1 MNLETFKKILSL
13 TPNQT
18 FMHVGHPNGS
28 GVLYTIKEILDNVLV
43 VDAAQLADEVD
54 IMEIVKQ
61 NKGKSLTVVV
71 TDANRMV
78 PSIHNAFMREFFL
91 NFQTNF
97 NFEKYRLIILTNYEY
112 KSGSDQV
119 YENREMPFMDMCIC
133 DKFTHYYIE
142 KEKPIFTHFG
152 E

>member
-1 MNLETFKKILSL
+1 M
-13 TPNQT
+13 
-18 FMHVGHPNGS
+18 
-28 GVLYTIKEILDNVLV
+28 LV

-54 IMEIVKQ
+54 ILEIIKQ

-71 TDANRMV
+71 VDANRML

-97 NFEKYRLIILTNYEY
+97 NFEKSRLIILTNYEY
-112 KSGSDQV
+112 KSGDDPA
-119 YENREMPFMDMCIC
+119 YEVREMPFMDICIY

-142 KEKPIFTHFG
+142 K
-152 E
+152 

>member
-1 MNLETFKKILSL
+1 MNLEQFKKVLSL
-13 TPNQT
+13 TPNQC
-18 FMHVGHPNGS
+18 FMHVGHPFGS
-28 GVLYTIKEILDNVLV
+28 GVLYAIKEILDNVLV
-43 VDAAQLADEVD
+43 VDAAQLSTEVD

-71 TDANRMV
+71 VDANRMV
-78 PSIHNAFMREFFL
+78 PSIHNAFMREFFF
-91 NFQTNF
+91 NFPTNF
-97 NFEKYRLIILTNYEY
+97 DFQNSRLILLTNYEY
-112 KSGSDQV
+112 KCGGDPA
-119 YENREMPFMDMCIC
+119 YEVREMPFMDISVY

>member
-28 GVLYTIKEILDNVLV
+28 GVLNIIKETIDNVLV
-43 VDAAQLADEVD
+43 VDVAQLADEVD
-54 IMEIVKQ
+54 IMEIIKQ
-61 NKGKSLTVVV
+61 NKGESLTVVV

-78 PSIHNAFMREFFL
+78 PSIHNAFMREFFF
-91 NFQTNF
+91 NSPTNF

-112 KSGSDQV
+112 KSGDDPAYKV
-119 YENREMPFMDMCIC
+119 REMPFMDMCIY

-142 KEKPIFTHFG
+142 K
-152 E
+152 

>member
-18 FMHVGHPNGS
+18 FMHVGHPNGT
-28 GVLYTIKEILDNVLV
+28 GVLNIIKETIDNVLV
-43 VDAAQLADEVD
+43 VDVAQLADEVD

-61 NKGKSLTVVV
+61 NKCKSLTVVV

-78 PSIHNAFMREFFL
+78 PSIHNAFMLEFFF
-91 NFQTNF
+91 NSPTNF

-112 KSGSDQV
+112 KSGDDPAYKV
-119 YENREMPFMDMCIC
+119 REMPFMDICIY

-142 KEKPIFTHFG
+142 K
-152 E
+152 

>member
-1 MNLETFKKILSL
+1 MNLETFKKVLSL

-28 GVLYTIKEILDNVLV
+28 GVLYTIKETFDNVLL
-43 VDAAQLADEVD
+43 VDAAQLSNEVD
-54 IMEIVKQ
+54 ILEIIKP

-71 TDANRMV
+71 VDANRML
-78 PSIHNAFMREFFL
+78 PSIHNSFMREFFF
-91 NFQTNF
+91 NFPTNF
-97 NFEKYRLIILTNYEY
+97 DFQNSRLILLTNYEY
-112 KSGSDQV
+112 KTGDDPA
-119 YENREMPFMDMCIC
+119 YEVREMPFMDMCIC

>member
-1 MNLETFKKILSL
+1 MNLYTFKKVLSL
-13 TPNQT
+13 TPNQS
-18 FMHVGHPNGS
+18 FMHVGHPFGS
-28 GVLYTIKEILDNVLV
+28 GVLYTIKEILNNVLV

-54 IMEIVKQ
+54 ILEIIKQ

-71 TDANRMV
+71 VDANRML

-97 NFEKYRLIILTNYEY
+97 NFEKSRLIILTNYEY
-112 KSGSDQV
+112 KSGDDPAYKV
-119 YENREMPFMDMCIC
+119 REMPFMDMCIY

-142 KEKPIFTHFG
+142 KEKPIFSHFG

>member
-1 MNLETFKKILSL
+1 MNLETFKKILSF
-13 TPNQT
+13 TPNQS
-18 FMHVGHPNGS
+18 FMHVGHPFGS
-28 GVLYTIKEILDNVLV
+28 GVLYTIKEILNNVLV

-71 TDANRMV
+71 VDANRML

-112 KSGSDQV
+112 KSGDDQAYKV
-119 YENREMPFMDMCIC
+119 REMPFMDMCIY

-142 KEKPIFTHFG
+142 K
-152 E
+152 

>member
-28 GVLYTIKEILDNVLV
+28 GVLNIIKETIDNVLV
-43 VDAAQLADEVD
+43 VDVAQLADEVD
-54 IMEIVKQ
+54 IMEIIKQ
-61 NKGKSLTVVV
+61 NKGESLTVVV

-78 PSIHNAFMREFFL
+78 PSIHNAFMREFFF
-91 NFQTNF
+91 NSPTNF

-112 KSGSDQV
+112 KSGDDPAYKV
-119 YENREMPFMDMCIC
+119 REMPFMDMCIY

-142 KEKPIFTHFG
+142 
-152 E
+152 

>member
-13 TPNQT
+13 TPNQS
-18 FMHVGHPNGS
+18 FMHVGHPYGS
-28 GVLYTIKEILDNVLV
+28 GVLNAIKDTLDNVLV
-43 VDAAQLADEVD
+43 IDAAMIADEVD

-71 TDANRMV
+71 DDANRML
-78 PSIHNAFMREFFL
+78 PSIHNDFMREFFF
-91 NFQTNF
+91 NFLTNF
-97 NFEKYRLIILTNYEY
+97 ENSRLILLTNYEY
-112 KSGSDQV
+112 KCGTDPA
-119 YENREMPFMDMCIC
+119 YEVREMPFMDMCIY
-133 DKFTHYYIE
+133 DKFSHYYIE

>member
-1 MNLETFKKILSL
+1 MNLETFKKVLSL

-18 FMHVGHPNGS
+18 FMHVGHTNGS
-28 GVLYTIKEILDNVLV
+28 GVLYTVKETFNNVLV

-54 IMEIVKQ
+54 IFEIIKP

-71 TDANRMV
+71 VDANRMV
-78 PSIHNAFMREFFL
+78 PSIHNAFMREFFF
-91 NFQTNF
+91 NFPTNF
-97 NFEKYRLIILTNYEY
+97 DFKNSRLILLTNYEY
-112 KSGSDQV
+112 KYGDDPA
-119 YENREMPFMDMCIC
+119 YEVREMPFMDIAIS

-142 KEKPIFTHFG
+142 KEKPIFTNFG

>member
-13 TPNQT
+13 TPNQS
-18 FMHVGHPNGS
+18 FMHVGHPYGS
-28 GVLYTIKEILDNVLV
+28 GVLNAIKDTLDNVLV
-43 VDAAQLADEVD
+43 IDTAMIADEVD

-71 TDANRMV
+71 DDANRML
-78 PSIHNAFMREFFL
+78 PSIHNDFMREFFF
-91 NFQTNF
+91 NFLTNF
-97 NFEKYRLIILTNYEY
+97 ENSRLILLTNYEY
-112 KSGSDQV
+112 KCGTDPA
-119 YENREMPFMDMCIC
+119 YEVREMPFMDMCIY
-133 DKFTHYYIE
+133 DKFSHYYIE

>member
-1 MNLETFKKILSL
+1 
-13 TPNQT
+13 
-18 FMHVGHPNGS
+18 MHVGHPFGS
-28 GVLYTIKEILDNVLV
+28 GVLYTIKEILNNVLV

-54 IMEIVKQ
+54 ILEIIKQ

-71 TDANRMV
+71 VDANRML

-97 NFEKYRLIILTNYEY
+97 NFEKSRLIILTNYEY
-112 KSGSDQV
+112 KSGDDPA
-119 YENREMPFMDMCIC
+119 YEVREMPFMDICIY

-142 KEKPIFTHFG
+142 K
-152 E
+152 

>member
-1 MNLETFKKILSL
+1 MNLETFKKILSF
-13 TPNQT
+13 TPNQS
-18 FMHVGHPNGS
+18 FMHVGHPFGS
-28 GVLYTIKEILDNVLV
+28 GVLYTIKEILNNVLV

-54 IMEIVKQ
+54 ILEIIKQ

-71 TDANRMV
+71 VDANRML

-97 NFEKYRLIILTNYEY
+97 NFEKSRLIILTNYEY
-112 KSGSDQV
+112 KSGDDPA
-119 YENREMPFMDMCIC
+119 YEVREMPFMDICIY

-142 KEKPIFTHFG
+142 K
-152 E
+152 

>member
-1 MNLETFKKILSL
+1 MNLETFKKVLSL

-18 FMHVGHPNGS
+18 FMHVGHPFGS
-28 GVLYTIKEILDNVLV
+28 GVLYAIKEILDNVLV
-43 VDAAQLADEVD
+43 VDAAQLSDEVD

-61 NKGKSLTVVV
+61 KKGKNLTVVV
-71 TDANRMV
+71 LDVNRMI
-78 PSIHNAFMREFFL
+78 PSIHNSFMREFFF
-91 NFQTNF
+91 NFPTNF
-97 NFEKYRLIILTNYEY
+97 ENSRLILLTNYEY
-112 KSGSDQV
+112 KSGGDPA
-119 YENREMPFMDMCIC
+119 YEVREMPFMDICIY

>member
-13 TPNQT
+13 TPNQC
-18 FMHVGHPNGS
+18 FMHVGHPFGS
-28 GVLYTIKEILDNVLV
+28 GVLYSIKEILNNVLV

-54 IMEIVKQ
+54 IMEIIKQ

-71 TDANRMV
+71 VDANRMV
-78 PSIHNAFMREFFL
+78 PSIHNAFMREFFF
-91 NFQTNF
+91 NFPTNF
-97 NFEKYRLIILTNYEY
+97 DFQNSRLILLTNYEY
-112 KSGSDQV
+112 KSGDDPA
-119 YENREMPFMDMCIC
+119 YADREMPFMDISIY

>member
-18 FMHVGHPNGS
+18 FMHVGHPFGS
-28 GVLYTIKEILDNVLV
+28 GVLYTIKETLNNVVV
-43 VDAAQLADEVD
+43 VDAAMLSDEYDV
-54 IMEIVKQ
+54 MEIIKP

-71 TDANRMV
+71 LDVNRMM
-78 PSIHNAFMREFFL
+78 PSIHNAFMREFFF
-91 NFQTNF
+91 NFPTNF
-97 NFEKYRLIILTNYEY
+97 DFQNSRLILLTNYEY
-112 KSGSDQV
+112 KTGDDPA
-119 YENREMPFMDMCIC
+119 YEVREMPFMDISIY

>member
-13 TPNQT
+13 TPNQI

-28 GVLYTIKEILDNVLV
+28 GVLYTIKENLDNVLV

-54 IMEIVKQ
+54 IMEIIKQ

-71 TDANRMV
+71 VDANRMI
-78 PSIHNAFMREFFL
+78 PSIHNAFMREFFF
-91 NFQTNF
+91 NFPTNF
-97 NFEKYRLIILTNYEY
+97 NFEKSRLIILTNYEY
-112 KSGSDQV
+112 KYGDDPA
-119 YENREMPFMDMCIC
+119 YEVRDMPFMDVCIY

-142 KEKPIFTHFG
+142 KQK
-152 E
+152 

>member
-18 FMHVGHPNGS
+18 FMHVGHPYGS
-28 GVLYTIKEILDNVLV
+28 GVLNAIKDTLDNVLV
-43 VDAAQLADEVD
+43 IDAAMIADEVD

-71 TDANRMV
+71 DDANRMI
-78 PSIHNAFMREFFL
+78 PSIHNAFMREFFF

-97 NFEKYRLIILTNYEY
+97 NFEKSRLIILTNYEY
-112 KSGSDQV
+112 KSGDDQV
-119 YENREMPFMDMCIC
+119 YEVREMPFMDMCIY
-133 DKFTHYYIE
+133 DKFSHYYIE

-152 E
+152 G